1 MKAGAHIFVRG
12 LVQGVGYRY
21 FVIRKASSLALNGW
35 VRNMYNGDVEI
46 EVEGDRGLIEEL
58 IKELK
63 SGPPMSSVQDLK
75 ITWLDFENKY
85 SNFDVRF

>member
-21 FVIRKASSLALNGW
+21 FVIRKASSLVLNGW
-35 VRNMYNGDVEI
+35 VRNLYNGDVEI
-46 EVEGDRGLIEEL
+46 EVEGERGLIEEL